1 MTAHLEP
8 LTFDHAGVSVANL
21 EISQTFY
28 ADVLGFTTIEDQFT
42 LPQYNLR
49 GMVITNPQGVR
60 IELFERKDSKPIRAG
75 DPSKDPE
82 LQGWFQF
89 ALAVKD
95 IDATFAYMTAAG
107 ARVAMQPRTA
117 PDGKAKVAFILDPDN
132 NLIELL
138 QRPIA

>member
-1 MTAHLEP
+1 MTTKLEP

-21 EISQTFY
+21 EASQAFY
-28 ADVLGFTTIEDQFT
+28 ANVLGFTNVEDHFT
-42 LPQYNLR
+42 LPQYDLR
-49 GMVITNPQGVR
+49 GMVLTNPQGVR

-95 IDATFAYMTAAG
+95 LEGTFAYVTAAG
-107 ARVAMQPRTA
+107 ARVAMAPRVA
-117 PDGKAKVAFILDPDN
+117 PDGKAKVAFILDPDS

-138 QRPIA
+138 QRPVA